1 MKNILFT
8 AILLFTQQSIAN
20 DYATQVNAKLID
32 RLDRL
37 ERDLNVMQKQFYK
50 TGSTSSNKFS
60 RSSNIPQESGNSEI
74 ESRVLLI
81 EEQMRDL
88 NGRIEEA
95 QFVSKQVLEKLDQI
109 NKDIDFRLSQ
119 MEKSG
124 NIKTDKDGIEQIT
137 DSINDEKL
145 DIDKSKKEVPT
156 DFSKSTPLNEQ
167 IKKPDN
173 KGNIKTKEIEE
184 PLDKKE
190 METSQRKAQY
200 EAIIEKIKANNLDE
214 AQNKLE
220 EFISK
225 NGDDPLVGNAYYWLG
240 EVHFSKKQYEKAAIK
255 YLKGYKQ
262 FAKGKRAPDSLY
274 KLSVSLGNL
283 KKINEA
289 CNTLDKL
296 FDRFPDMQTN
306 IRNGAQK
313 QYKQLGCKKS

>member
-1 MKNILFT
+1 
-8 AILLFTQQSIAN
+8 
-20 DYATQVNAKLID
+20 
-32 RLDRL
+32 
-37 ERDLNVMQKQFYK
+37 
-50 TGSTSSNKFS
+50 
-60 RSSNIPQESGNSEI
+60 
-74 ESRVLLI
+74 
-81 EEQMRDL
+81 MRDL

-95 QFVSKQVLEKLDQI
+95 QFVSKQVLEKLEQI
-109 NKDIDFRLSQ
+109 NKDIDFRLAQ
-119 MEKSG
+119 MEKNG
-124 NIKTDKDGIEQIT
+124 NVKTDKESFDQISKNT
-137 DSINDEKL
+137 LDTEKSIDEKA
-145 DIDKSKKEVPT
+145 KKNGPT
-156 DFSKSTPLNEQ
+156 DFNKSTPLNEQ
-167 IKKPDN
+167 LKKSSEN
-173 KGNIKTKEIEE
+173 RNIKTKDVDE

-190 METSQRKAQY
+190 MESIQRKTQY
-200 EAIIEKIKANNLDE
+200 EAIIDQIKANNIDE

-225 NGDDPLVGNAYYWLG
+225 NGEDPLVGNAYYWLG

-296 FDRFPDMQTN
+296 FDRFPDMHAN
-306 IRNGAQK
+306 LRNGAQK